1 MIDTSGRSG
10 RTSRSRGIRA
20 IGGLLCLTAFATFSG
35 PTLTATG
42 PRISSDRHEIDL
54 GEVVK
59 GDVVETRFELR
70 NTGDELLQI
79 VRVKPG

>member
-1 MIDTSGRSG
+1 M
-10 RTSRSRGIRA
+10 RGTRA
-20 IGGLLCLTAFATFSG
+20 IVGLLCLTAFATFSG
-35 PTLTATG
+35 PTFSATG
-42 PRISSDRHEIDL
+42 PRIASDQLEIDL

-59 GDVVETRFELR
+59 GDVVEARFELR